1 MNLGYSFFI
10 GGCCATCAAWKF
22 LSQADSFQ
30 PKGLSPWDRGN
41 LPENIPSHGPA
52 TQASRNR
59 ENPRGWQERWGGT
72 ALTNNIGSGAFE
84 RGVNE
89 HMFVRCCETLGWQW
103 CWQECA
109 AQRGLW
115 SQPASQPLGPLFEP
129 WLAHFSLEEV
139 FEHVGDV
146 QFAASCDCFEHCQP
160 HCGNHS
166 MLYRRKASVVDSIVW
181 ICHILDHLVSVA
193 VDARVFHEANLC
205 FSGQVVHCPTWSISK
220 REGYFGLGQLS
231 LEFSILD
238 HFLVP
243 TLLYTALV
251 HICDLPAKW
260 SDVNTFG
267 EVGKHGLFNLMFFY
281 VNPNSKGDCHLLQRW
296 SEETATIDACCI
308 VCADPFA
315 SSHGTHLDMVL
326 QDLGLPDMGRVQPL
340 GDHHHRELCLAT
352 NLHSASDVANLRDH
366 WLVRW
371 HRSLASAIEQ
381 LQHHGF
387 RMLLLQC
394 PPCASRDWWW
404 NSLRSPGR
412 IPNLAGLVWYR
423 RQRRRS
429 SRGFWS
435 FGPDAVEK
443 HRVETTRWRCPT
455 FALQLAC
462 RIECNRAT
470 FAFVPTR
477 MGWRSTWVYWPSSI
491 YVSNPGVGG
500 VLQGWSL
507 GDAGEQPGNLRI
519 LHRLQT
525 QTVPLSPEGCYAPST
540 RSDIQQ
546 FDFSTANRSGLL
558 ADVKEQLDGIDPL
571 LSEPPHL
578 LTPSFPTCVLLL

>member
-41 LPENIPSHGPA
+41 LPGKIPSHGPA

-59 ENPRGWQERWGGT
+59 ENPGGWQERWGGT

-129 WLAHFSLEEV
+129 WLAHFSVEEV

-146 QFAASCDCFEHCQP
+146 QFAASCDCFERCQP

-181 ICHILDHLVSVA
+181 ICHIFDHLVSVA
-193 VDARVFHEANLC
+193 VDARVFHEADLC

-260 SDVNTFG
+260 SDVNMFG
-267 EVGKHGLFNLMFFY
+267 EVGKPKFRAWPHGLFNLMFLRQ
-281 VNPNSKGDCHLLQRW
+281 SKQ
-296 SEETATIDACCI
+296 
-308 VCADPFA
+308 
-315 SSHGTHLDMVL
+315 
-326 QDLGLPDMGRVQPL
+326 
-340 GDHHHRELCLAT
+340 
-352 NLHSASDVANLRDH
+352 
-366 WLVRW
+366 
-371 HRSLASAIEQ
+371 
-381 LQHHGF
+381 
-387 RMLLLQC
+387 
-394 PPCASRDWWW
+394 
-404 NSLRSPGR
+404 
-412 IPNLAGLVWYR
+412 
-423 RQRRRS
+423 QRRLPLTSKMIRRNGYNWCLLHCLCRS
-429 SRGFWS
+429 FCKQPWHTPWHGATRSWS
-435 FGPDAVEK
+435 SWYGTCSA
-443 HRVETTRWRCPT
+443 TWR
-455 FALQLAC
+455 
-462 RIECNRAT
+462 
-470 FAFVPTR
+470 
-477 MGWRSTWVYWPSSI
+477 PSS
-491 YVSNPGVGG
+491 S
-500 VLQGWSL
+500 W
-507 GDAGEQPGNLRI
+507 A
-519 LHRLQT
+519 
-525 QTVPLSPEGCYAPST
+525 LSCYQS
-540 RSDIQQ
+540 SQ
-546 FDFSTANRSGLL
+546 
-558 ADVKEQLDGIDPL
+558 
-571 LSEPPHL
+571 
-578 LTPSFPTCVLLL
+578 C